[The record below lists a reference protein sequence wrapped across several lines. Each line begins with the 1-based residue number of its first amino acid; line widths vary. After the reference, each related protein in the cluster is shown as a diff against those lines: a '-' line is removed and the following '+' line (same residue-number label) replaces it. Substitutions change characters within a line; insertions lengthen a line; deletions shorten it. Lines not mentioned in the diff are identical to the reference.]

1 MLFFF
6 FRNATTLCGKQQAN
20 IHIFFMS
27 KSVEAFA
34 VLWFFFS
41 LLLILRRLRRDPE
54 KTFWNGPE
62 LAVWLFGNP
71 LLLLGL
77 FYNLIKSAL
86 CFATFQALIS
96 GLGRVKRPRQFEKG
110 SLRHKEAA
118 CSQSFPSSTPPR
130 QKKKKESERASG
142 SFTGAISWELNESF
156 ITLEMFMTFP
166 LNSLSHQLMADSDRL
181 DELSWPNQIKQ
192 GKKAVRKIFQTPDTA
207 DMFMIY

>member
-1 MLFFF
+1 MFFF
-6 FRNATTLCGKQQAN
+6 FRNATMFCGKQQTN
-20 IHIFFMS
+20 IHMFFMS
-27 KSVEAFA
+27 KSVEALGA
-34 VLWFFFS
+34 LWYFF

-71 LLLLGL
+71 LLFLSL

-118 CSQSFPSSTPPR
+118 CSQSFPSSTPPG
-130 QKKKKESERASG
+130 QKKRAREQAG
-142 SFTGAISWELNESF
+142 H
-156 ITLEMFMTFP
+156 
-166 LNSLSHQLMADSDRL
+166 SLARYRENLMKVL
-181 DELSWPNQIKQ
+181 
-192 GKKAVRKIFQTPDTA
+192 
-207 DMFMIY
+207 

>member
-27 KSVEAFA
+27 KSVEAFG
-34 VLWFFFS
+34 VLWFFFP

-142 SFTGAISWELNESF
+142 SFTGTISWELNESF